1 MDKAGHETVRH
12 KEHQSDWL
20 TEPLVS
26 QFDWFTLG
34 TEAVLSSC
42 GYVQEVAQ

>member
-1 MDKAGHETVRH
+1 MESVKMCDCVNKAENGTVRH

-34 TEAVLSSC
+34 TEAVL
-42 GYVQEVAQ
+42 